1 MGLVVDTDVFIHLER
16 GSLPPDWRTYAG
28 DYGGVY
34 ISAVTVS
41 ELLVGVYRADTQER
55 RVKRTAL
62 VESVLA
68 RVSVL
73 PFTAEVARLHAQ
85 LLTDLVGRGQKIG
98 AHDLIIAATA
108 LYHGFPV
115 LTNNV
120 RDFERVTGLD
130 VLVYTVEENS

>member
-16 GSLPPDWRTYAG
+16 GSLPPDWKTYAG

-85 LLTDLVGRGQKIG
+85 LLADLMGRGQKIG

-108 LYHGFPV
+108 LHHGFPV

-120 RDFERVTGLD
+120 REFERVTGLD
-130 VLVYTVEENS
+130 VLVHTVEESS